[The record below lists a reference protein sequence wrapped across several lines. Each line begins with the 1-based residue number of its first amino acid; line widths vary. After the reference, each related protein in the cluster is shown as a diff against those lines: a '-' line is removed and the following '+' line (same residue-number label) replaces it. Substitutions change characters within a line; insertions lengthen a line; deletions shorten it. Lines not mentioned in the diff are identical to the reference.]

1 MSENL
6 SVYQEHGYEDRED
19 YLLSLADQ
27 YGVDLAFVMALADG
41 LGPNEDFDGL
51 VNMIEDCPSYLLN

>member
-1 MSENL
+1 MSEIL
-6 SVYQEHGYEDRED
+6 SVYQERGYEDREE

-27 YGVDLAFVMALADG
+27 YGVDLASVIALADV

-51 VNMIEDCPSYLLN
+51 VSMIEDCPSYLFN